1 MSNKQF
7 STLME
12 SLANQRMQKDPAF
25 KSLHQFFLHSATHT
39 HHLDHP
45 YLYQKQEGIWK
56 EFSYRY
62 LIGEINKMA
71 AFFLECSLVKG
82 DRVAI
87 MLENC
92 PEYYILDQALQKL
105 GLVNVSIYPTLTPEE
120 TRFIIND
127 SGSKL
132 VFVGNPFLLKKVQ
145 KVQDECPSIEK
156 IIFIPSDK
164 KEEGNLLNFTSA
176 MDLGAQALPLRTAEI
191 EDRFESVTKEDLA
204 TLIYTSGTTGVP
216 KGAMLTHYNFMS
228 NCYDAKELCPAIME
242 TDLYLSFLPL
252 SHVFERM
259 ATMYLSTYV
268 GASVAFS
275 EGIEKVASNIN
286 EIRPTVM
293 ATVPRLLERIHDK
306 VIKNATSGGGIKAKI
321 FLWAVKVGETTRI
334 AKEEGKSIGLG
345 LSLKLRIA
353 EKLVFS
359 KIKAKMGGRM
369 KMFVSGG
376 GALPKHVGEF
386 FANLGLKVQEGFGLT
401 ETSPFVTVNEF
412 ERQVYGTV
420 GRVAPRQFV
429 AIQNVETKEIL
440 TIQHYDNFNPNF
452 VSEEGEILTKGPNVM
467 KGYFQNQEETDKV
480 FDEEGWFHTGDIG
493 RFEKGYLKITDRLK
507 NMLKTSLG
515 KNIYP
520 TQIENVYLK
529 SDRIDQIFIIGDKR
543 EYLTAIIVPSR
554 ETLEEQNSSKA
565 ALLDDPQ
572 HLFIEDLEIQRWIAE
587 DAKKLGLG
595 LAKFERIRNFLIKR
609 EPFSIE
615 SGEMTITLKVKR
627 KVVMER
633 YEKEID
639 ALYAQQECPL

>member
-1 MSNKQF
+1 
-7 STLME
+7 ME
-12 SLANQRMQKDPAF
+12 SLAATRMQNDPAF
-25 KSLHQFFLHSATHT
+25 SSLHQFFLNAATQI

-45 YLYQKQEGIWK
+45 YLYQKQSGVWK
-56 EFSYRY
+56 EYTYRF
-62 LIGEINKMA
+62 LLEEINKIA
-71 AFFLECSLVKG
+71 AFFLEHGLAKG

-145 KVQDECPSIEK
+145 KVEHECATIEK
-156 IIFIPSDK
+156 IIFVPSDK
-164 KEEGNLLNFTSA
+164 KEEGNLLNFTTV
-176 MDLGAQALPLRTAEI
+176 LTQGAAAVTGRSQEI
-191 EDRFESVTKEDLA
+191 EERFALVGKEDLA

-306 VIKNATSGGGIKAKI
+306 VIKNATTGGGIKAKI
-321 FLWAVKVGETTRI
+321 FIWAVKVGESARVTR
-334 AKEEGKSIGLG
+334 EQGNTPGLMLG
-345 LSLKLRIA
+345 LQLALA

-420 GRVAPRQFV
+420 GRVAPRQYV
-429 AIQNVETKEIL
+429 AIQNIDTKEII

-480 FDEEGWFHTGDIG
+480 FDAEGWFHTGDIG

-554 ETLEEQNSSKA
+554 ETLEEQLPDKV
-565 ALLDDPQ
+565 ALLEDT
-572 HLFIEDLEIQRWIAE
+572 HALFLEDVGLQRWIVE

-633 YEKEID
+633 YEKEIE
-639 ALYAQQECPL
+639 AMYAQQECPI

>member
-1 MSNKQF
+1 
-7 STLME
+7 ME
-12 SLANQRMQKDPAF
+12 SLAEKRMQNDPSF
-25 KSLHQFFLHSATHT
+25 TSLHHFFLNAAHNIHNPQR
-39 HHLDHP
+39 P
-45 YLYQKQEGIWK
+45 YLFQKENGAWR
-56 EFSYRY
+56 EYTYEY
-62 LIGEINKMA
+62 LLGEIDKLA
-71 AFFLECSLVKG
+71 AYFINHGLVKG

-92 PEYYILDQALQKL
+92 PEYYIIDQALQKL
-105 GLVNVSIYPTLTPEE
+105 GLVNVSIYPTLTPDE
-120 TRFIIND
+120 TKFILND
-127 SGSKL
+127 SGSRL

-145 KVQDECPSIEK
+145 KVEAECPALEK
-156 IIFIPSDK
+156 IIFVPSDK
-164 KEEGNLLNFTSA
+164 KEEGNLINFSTA
-176 MDLGAQALPLRTAEI
+176 MQSGTTLLPGLTEEI
-191 EDRFESVTKEDLA
+191 ESRFNVVGKEDLA

-228 NCYDAKELCPAIME
+228 NCYDAIDLCPAILS

-259 ATMYLSTYV
+259 VTMYLSTYV
-268 GASVAFS
+268 GAQVAFS

-286 EIRPTVM
+286 EIRPTIM

-306 VIKNATSGGGIKAKI
+306 VIKNATEGGGIKAKI
-321 FLWAVKVGETTRI
+321 FTWAISVGEQVRVT
-334 AKEEGKSIGLG
+334 KENGRNVTGL
-345 LSLKLRIA
+345 LELKRRIA

-359 KIKAKMGGRM
+359 KVKAKMGGRM
-369 KMFVSGG
+369 KMFASGG

-386 FANLGLKVQEGFGLT
+386 FANLGLKIQEGFGLT

-429 AIQNVETKEIL
+429 AIQNIETKEII
-440 TIQHYDNFNPNF
+440 TIQHYDSFHPEF
-452 VSEEGEILTKGPNVM
+452 ASEEGEILTKGPNVM
-467 KGYFQNQEETDKV
+467 KGYFQNKEETDKV
-480 FDEEGWFHTGDIG
+480 FDEDGWFHTGDIG

-554 ETLEEQNSSKA
+554 ETMEMQYKDKLP
-565 ALLDDPQ
+565 LLDDASKVFL
-572 HLFIEDLEIQRWIAE
+572 HDGDLIKWIAE
-587 DAKKLGLG
+587 DAKKLGLN
-595 LAKFERIRNFLIKR
+595 LAKFERIRNFLVKR

-633 YEKEID
+633 YASEIEAMYAEK
-639 ALYAQQECPL
+639 ECPL

>member
-1 MSNKQF
+1 
-7 STLME
+7 ME
-12 SLANQRMQKDPAF
+12 SLAEKRMQNDPKF
-25 KSLHQFFLHSATHT
+25 TSLHHFFLNSAHNI
-39 HHLDHP
+39 HNPQRP
-45 YLYQKQEGIWK
+45 YLFQKEKGEWK
-56 EFSYRY
+56 EYTYQF
-62 LIGEINKMA
+62 LLEEIGKMA
-71 AFFLECSLVKG
+71 AFFIEHGLVKG

-92 PEYYILDQALQKL
+92 PEYYIIDQALQKL
-105 GLVNVSIYPTLTPEE
+105 GLVNVSIYPTLTPDE
-120 TRFIIND
+120 TKFIIND
-127 SGSKL
+127 SGSRL

-145 KVQDECPSIEK
+145 KVEDQCTSIEK
-156 IIFIPSDK
+156 IIFVPSDK
-164 KEEGNLLNFTSA
+164 EETGNLLNLTTV
-176 MDLGAQALPLRTAEI
+176 MAQGGELHAKHAHEI
-191 EDRFESVTKEDLA
+191 EDRFAQVGKEDLA

-228 NCYDAKELCPAIME
+228 NCYDAIDLCPAILS

-259 ATMYLSTYV
+259 VTMYLSTYV
-268 GASVAFS
+268 GAQVAFA

-286 EIRPTVM
+286 EMRPTIM

-306 VIKNATSGGGIKAKI
+306 VIKNATEGGGIKAKI
-321 FLWAVKVGETTRI
+321 FVWAVSVGEKVRV
-334 AKEEGKSIGLG
+334 AKDEGRSVGFILELQRG
-345 LSLKLRIA
+345 IA

-359 KIKAKMGGRM
+359 KVKAKMGGRM
-369 KMFVSGG
+369 KMFASGG

-386 FANLGLKVQEGFGLT
+386 FANLGLKIQEGFGLT

-429 AIQNVETKEIL
+429 AIQNIETKEII
-440 TIQHYDNFNPNF
+440 TIQHYDSFDPNF

-467 KGYFQNQEETDKV
+467 KGYFQNKEETDKV

-529 SDRIDQIFIIGDKR
+529 SERIDQIFIIGDKR

-554 ETLEEQNSSKA
+554 ETMEVKLAHKLPVMDDAGTVFINDAELEQ
-565 ALLDDPQ
+565 
-572 HLFIEDLEIQRWIAE
+572 WIAE
-587 DAKKLGLG
+587 DAKKLGMG
-595 LAKFERIRNFLIKR
+595 MAKFERIRNFMLKR

-633 YEKEID
+633 YGEEID
-639 ALYAQQECPL
+639 IMYAEKECPL